1 MKSQWFNESDF
12 NKYIDQYPELKK
24 EIEDYTLSWV
34 YEFDTVENLKIIDSG
49 IKSIVS
55 SHVSRL
61 RDKKIDSI
69 LDDKKSI

>member
-1 MKSQWFNESDF
+1 MVSQWFNESDF
-12 NKYIDQYPELKK
+12 NKYIYQYPELKK

-34 YEFDTVENLKIIDSG
+34 YEFDTVENRKIIDSG